1 MLLVKSG
8 ERSATVM
15 AAAMSAAA
23 AISVCAVAGGPLTE
37 SSAWRLAASSLS
49 AEVSATI
56 HDVLAVAHT
65 AVHADRSDLVAGRQ
79 AIRDT
84 RREAAGAIG
93 ASVLSGAIGEG
104 QLKEITSTAGTAI
117 ADERQVNSET
127 RMDVHQTR
135 QAAAG
140 DIRTIV
146 SENHDG
152 STVQAVRV
160 ILDTAQMDNA
170 ITRSAIAAEAADNKT
185 IRRATAS
192 DVVTLRRSARA
203 GDITKAEAAQ
213 QITAARQAAHQDIA
227 GNRAQMVS
235 SHKEITATRRQAAQD
250 VAKAVHDGRDG

>member
-1 MLLVKSG
+1 MPLVTSTQ
-8 ERSATVM
+8 RPSALT
-15 AAAMSAAA
+15 A
-23 AISVCAVAGGPLTE
+23 AIASSVAVVSICAVTAGPL
-37 SSAWRLAASSLS
+37 SHNSAWQLAASSLP
-49 AEVSATI
+49 AEIAATI
-56 HDVLAVAHT
+56 HDVLEATRAAVQ
-65 AVHADRSDLVAGRQ
+65 ADRADIVAGRH
-79 AIRDT
+79 AVRVT
-84 RREAAGAIG
+84 RRDAARALG
-93 ASVLSGAIGEG
+93 ASILSGSVGDG
-104 QLKEITSTAGTAI
+104 QLKEITSTAGATI
-117 ADERQVNSET
+117 DGERQAINST
-127 RMDVHQTR
+127 RIDIHQTR

-152 STVQAVRV
+152 STVQAVRA

-185 IRRATAS
+185 IRRTTAS

-213 QITAARQAAHQDIA
+213 QISAARQSAHQDIA
-227 GNRAQMVS
+227 DNRAQMVS